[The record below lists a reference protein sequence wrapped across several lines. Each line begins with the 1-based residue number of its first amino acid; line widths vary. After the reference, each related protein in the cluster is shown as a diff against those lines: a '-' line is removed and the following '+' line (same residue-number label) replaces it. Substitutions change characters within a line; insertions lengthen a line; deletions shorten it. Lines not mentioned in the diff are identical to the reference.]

1 MADDNAKVP
10 LNRIRKLLALAN
22 NNPSVEEAASATSM
36 ALKLMRRHNIEEV
49 DLIQKELRNT
59 DNVVCKLTIVR
70 PVYREQMA
78 LWFNILVTGVGR
90 TMDCHTSIYRDGSGL
105 YMAFHGYKADTEV
118 ADWLVSY
125 LHRQIEALTDIAWT
139 DAATRIKEEK
149 YRAPWASERTR
160 MKNSY
165 RHGMVN
171 VILDRVREV
180 YAKASPEE
188 ATETAAQ
195 TNQQNALVVLKN
207 KLILEQFPGLSGE
220 YENTKIKYD
229 EHSLRGCRDADKV
242 NVQRVLQESEEEQ
255 LAQLSEAKPLALTM

>member
-1 MADDNAKVP
+1 MADDKI
-10 LNRIRKLLALAN
+10 LSRIRKLLALAN
-22 NNPSVEEAASATSM
+22 NNPSVEEAASAMSM

-49 DLIQKELRNT
+49 DLIQKELRNS
-59 DNVVCKLTIVR
+59 DNVVRKPTTVR
-70 PVYREQMA
+70 PAYREQMA

-90 TMDCHTSIYRDGSGL
+90 TLDCHTSIYRDGHGL

-125 LHRQIEALTDIAWT
+125 LHRQIEALTDVAWT
-139 DAATRIKEEK
+139 DEATRIKSEK

-171 VILDRVREV
+171 VILDRVRAV
-180 YAKASPEE
+180 YAKPVPEQ
-188 ATETAAQ
+188 ADETVAQ
-195 TNQQNALVVLKN
+195 TKQQNALVVLKN
-207 KLILEQFPGLSGE
+207 KLILEQFPGLNTD
-220 YENTKIKYD
+220 YEDAKIKHD
-229 EHSLRGCRDADKV
+229 EHSLRGRIDADKV

-255 LAQLSEAKPLALTM
+255 LAQLSEATPLALTM